1 MPSLTKIRTYLDLL
15 LDDDASKSQEHL
27 HLTSLPQVSVEI
39 LLNVCYLIFQ
49 VSQVQEL
56 LTFMY
61 CGDGYTE
68 TSLLLAY
75 IIFHFNIPLQDA
87 LLRIHPRPFSFSIRL
102 ANFRPFTTCP
112 AGV

>member
-27 HLTSLPQVSVEI
+27 HLTFPASGSIGLGNLNIQSVEI

-61 CGDGYTE
+61 CEDGYT
-68 TSLLLAY
+68 
-75 IIFHFNIPLQDA
+75 
-87 LLRIHPRPFSFSIRL
+87 
-102 ANFRPFTTCP
+102 
-112 AGV
+112 